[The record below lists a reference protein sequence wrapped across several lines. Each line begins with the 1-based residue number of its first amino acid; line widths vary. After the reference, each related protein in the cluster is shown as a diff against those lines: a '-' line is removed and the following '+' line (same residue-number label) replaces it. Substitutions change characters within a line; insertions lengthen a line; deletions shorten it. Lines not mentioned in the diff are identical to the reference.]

1 MKSFGFKNF
10 RKFENFPMID
20 LGGINIL
27 VGTNNSGKSTA
38 IKALMLTLLNAKREQ
53 TSYMRYES
61 EKSMLPPFLYVFDFS
76 FEVLEHLYL
85 GDFKSALN
93 YNDKTKEI
101 SISFEEG
108 GTYFSFSFTSHIDER
123 PSAYFTKSTVYN
135 EHLGIKYDYVFN
147 NSDLKH
153 RGFLPRHGS
162 VNCKFT
168 VPAKDMDNFRKSIE
182 EHITIYDHLRDNSK
196 KAYGELAQFE
206 KCLEDCKDGKDV
218 FTLTYDFFRGHQ
230 YKSFGGATPHCGF
243 LKDFFSKR
251 NNVIVK
257 DFKSLPAVSYIE
269 THNASHRLLLDKE
282 DKNNYLAQT
291 VSLYLRNCGEDP
303 HKSETGFISK
313 WMREFEVGAYLDI
326 IDVYGEAYRV
336 NVIDSD
342 GHNVPLAHKGTGTIQ
357 LVTLLMRLASYEA
370 GKDRRII
377 VIEEPEQNMHPAL
390 QSKLADLLYEVW
402 KESNGNLQFVVETHS
417 EYLVRRLQVIAARLI
432 FDGEKYTKE
441 VNEDFKVYYFPEE
454 GTPYSL
460 NFRNDG
466 HFERKFDEGFFDEAG
481 RSYHTLTKLERGIR

>member
-53 TSYMRYES
+53 TIFNRYET
-61 EKSMLPPFLYVFDFS
+61 EKSMLPPFLYIFDFS

-93 YNDKTKEI
+93 YNDNTKEI
-101 SISFEEG
+101 TISFVVG
-108 GTYFSFSFTSHIDER
+108 GTYFSFSFTSHIEGR
-123 PSAYFTKSTVYN
+123 PFAYFTKSTVYN
-135 EHLGIKYDYVFN
+135 ELLGIKYDYVFE

-153 RGFLPRHGS
+153 RAFLPRRGS
-162 VNCKFT
+162 VSCKFT
-168 VPAKDMDNFRKSIE
+168 IPVKDLERFKDSIE
-182 EHITIYDHLRDNSK
+182 EQVAIYESLNSK
-196 KAYGELAQFE
+196 KACRELVQFK
-206 KCLEDCKDGKDV
+206 KCLEDYKDGKDE
-218 FTLTYDFFRGHQ
+218 FTLTYKFFRGHQ
-230 YKSFGGATPHCGF
+230 SRSFSGGTPHCEF
-243 LKDFFSKR
+243 LKDFFSKK
-251 NNVIVK
+251 NYVIVK
-257 DFKSLPAVSYIE
+257 EFQSLPAVSYIE

-291 VSLYLRNCGEDP
+291 VSLYLRNCGEAQ
-303 HKSETGFISK
+303 HKLETGFISK

-326 IDVYGEAYRV
+326 VDIYGEAYRV

-357 LVTLLMRLASYEA
+357 LVTLLMRLASYGLDA
-370 GKDRRII
+370 DKRII

-402 KESNGNLQFVVETHS
+402 KESNGNIQFVVETHS
-417 EYLVRRLQVIAARLI
+417 EYLVRRLQVIVAERI
-432 FDGEKYTKE
+432 KSGVSIEE
-441 VNEDFKVYYFPEE
+441 VNEDFKVYYFPED
-454 GTPYSL
+454 GTPYSMD
-460 NFRNDG
+460 FQRNG
-466 HFERKFDEGFFDEAG
+466 CFEESFGPGFFDEAG
-481 RSYHTLTKLERGIR
+481 NSYRALFKLERGL

>member
-53 TSYMRYES
+53 TGFMRYES
-61 EKSMLPPFLYVFDFS
+61 EKSMLPPFLYIFDFS

-101 SISFEEG
+101 TISFEEG

-123 PSAYFTKSTVYN
+123 PSAYFTKSTVCN
-135 EHLGIKYDYVFN
+135 EHLGIKYDYVFD

-153 RGFLPRHGS
+153 RGFLPSHGS
-162 VNCKFT
+162 VTCKFT
-168 VPAKDMDNFRKSIE
+168 IPIKDLERFKDSIE
-182 EHITIYDHLRDNSK
+182 EQVAIYESLNSE
-196 KAYGELAQFE
+196 KACRELVQFK
-206 KCLEDCKDGKDV
+206 KCLEDYKDGKDE
-218 FTLTYDFFRGHQ
+218 FTLTYNFFRSHQ
-230 YKSFGGATPHCGF
+230 YRSFSGGTPHCEF
-243 LKDFFSKR
+243 LKDFFSKK
-251 NNVIVK
+251 NNIIVK
-257 DFKSLPAVSYIE
+257 EFQSLPAVSYIE

-291 VSLYLRNCGEDP
+291 VSLYLRNCGEAQ
-303 HKSETGFISK
+303 HKLESGFISK
-313 WMREFEVGAYLDI
+313 WMREFEVGAYLEI
-326 IDVYGEAYRV
+326 VDVYGEAYRV

-357 LVTLLMRLASYEA
+357 LVTLLMRLASYDAEA
-370 GKDRRII
+370 GKRIV
-377 VIEEPEQNMHPAL
+377 VIEEPEQNMHPKL

-417 EYLVRRLQVIAARLI
+417 EYLVRRLQGIAARLI
-432 FDGEKYTKE
+432 FDGVKYTKE

-454 GTPYSL
+454 GNPYSL
-460 NFRNDG
+460 NFRNEG
-466 HFERKFDEGFFDEAG
+466 HFDRKFGEGFFDEAG

>member
-53 TSYMRYES
+53 TGFMRYES
-61 EKSMLPPFLYVFDFS
+61 EKSMLPPFLYIFDFS

-101 SISFEEG
+101 TISFEEG

-123 PSAYFTKSTVYN
+123 PSAYFTKSTVCN
-135 EHLGIKYDYVFN
+135 EHLGIKYDYVFD

-153 RGFLPRHGS
+153 RGFLPSHGS
-162 VNCKFT
+162 VTCKFT
-168 VPAKDMDNFRKSIE
+168 IPIKDLERFKDSIE
-182 EHITIYDHLRDNSK
+182 EHVAIYESLNSD
-196 KAYGELAQFE
+196 KARHERTQFQ
-206 KCLEDCKDGKDV
+206 KCLEDYKCGKDE
-218 FTLTYDFFRGHQ
+218 FTLTYNFFRSHQ
-230 YKSFGGATPHCGF
+230 YRSFSGGTPHCEF
-243 LKDFFSKR
+243 LKDFFSKK
-251 NNVIVK
+251 NNIIVK
-257 DFKSLPAVSYIE
+257 EFQSLPAVSYIE

-291 VSLYLRNCGEDP
+291 VSLYLRNCGEAQ
-303 HKSETGFISK
+303 HKLETGFISK
-313 WMREFEVGAYLDI
+313 WMREFEVGAYLEI
-326 IDVYGEAYRV
+326 VDVYGEAYRV

-357 LVTLLMRLASYEA
+357 LVTLLMRLASYDAGA
-370 GKDRRII
+370 GKRIV
-377 VIEEPEQNMHPAL
+377 VIEEPEQNMHPKL

-432 FDGEKYTKE
+432 FDGVKYTKE

-454 GTPYSL
+454 GNPYSL
-460 NFRNDG
+460 NFRNEG
-466 HFERKFDEGFFDEAG
+466 HFDRKFGEGFFDEAG